1 MKSKVF
7 KIVKLVFLLSVFCN
21 LQFAFSQSPQKMSYQ
36 AVIRNAANVLVSN
49 STVGIKISIL
59 QGSASGT
66 AVYRE
71 THSVA
76 TNVNGLATLEIGN
89 GVVVSGN
96 FTTINWA
103 NGPYFIKTETDPLG
117 GTNYTISGTNQI
129 LSVPYALL
137 SEKAVNPTY
146 PASASDDSATVLSVT
161 TRNSWV
167 DDPDIS
173 LIVPESG
180 RYLLSFYGRALN
192 SNTYSNS
199 ETGWDSDCKVRVFN
213 NTTSTELFNQVA
225 VRAHVDLFDNA
236 ANYLRYITL
245 DPSRSM
251 MVNLNQGDELKIQYN
266 QITVGSPVPTTSWT
280 IANGGI
286 SILKIGN

>member
-1 MKSKVF
+1 MKFNVS
-7 KIVKLVFLLSVFCN
+7 KIVKTGFLLLFFFC
-21 LQFAFSQSPQKMSYQ
+21 LQITNAQSPQKISYQ

-49 STVGIKISIL
+49 STVSIKISIL
-59 QGSASGT
+59 QGSVSGSV
-66 AVYRE
+66 VYAE
-71 THSVA
+71 THSVG
-76 TNVNGLATLEIGN
+76 TNANGLATLEIG
-89 GVVVSGN
+89 GGTLILGT
-96 FTTINWA
+96 FTAINWA

-161 TRNSWV
+161 ARNTWV

-192 SNTYSNS
+192 SNAYSNS

-213 NTTSTELFNQVA
+213 NTASTELFNQVA
-225 VRAHVDLFDNA
+225 IRAHVDLFSNV

-251 MVNLNQGDELKIQYN
+251 ILNLNQGDELKIQYN
-266 QITVGSPVPTTSWT
+266 QFTVGSPVPTTSWT

-286 SILKIGN
+286 SIIKIGN